1 LKSPNWKQSKPSQ
14 TGRGATPALK
24 GWPSRISAQTSLFTN
39 KSVDLSDFSSMFLS
53 MTYTILE
60 GNGTSAEVFKT
71 ENTENAWFEA
81 LNYLGYKIKYDS
93 SIAEDEVKEYS
104 LFDSDGDLILRFF
117 ETFVENACVYA
128 LTDLG
133 YSVEEGDLL
142 ADKIVQVS
150 F

>member
-1 LKSPNWKQSKPSQ
+1 
-14 TGRGATPALK
+14 
-24 GWPSRISAQTSLFTN
+24 
-39 KSVDLSDFSSMFLS
+39 

-60 GNGTSAEVFKT
+60 GNGDSAETFET

-81 LNYLGYKIKYDS
+81 LNYLGYSLKYDT
-93 SIAEDEVKEYS
+93 SIAEEDVKEYIV
-104 LFDSDGDLILRFF
+104 LDNDGLKVLSFF

-133 YSVEEGDLL
+133 YSVEEGDLMQN
-142 ADKIVQVS
+142 KIIQVS